1 MNGMYSFNKK
11 PNSKIANEVAIN
23 RLLIFFYL

>member
-1 MNGMYSFNKK
+1 MNTMYSFNKK
-11 PNSKIANEVAIN
+11 PSIKIANEVAIN